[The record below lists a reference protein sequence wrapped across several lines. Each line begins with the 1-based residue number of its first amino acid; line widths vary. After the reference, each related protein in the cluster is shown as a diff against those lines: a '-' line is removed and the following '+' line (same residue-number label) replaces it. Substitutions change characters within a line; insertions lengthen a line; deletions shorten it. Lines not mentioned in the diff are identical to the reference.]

1 VLPDQATG
9 STHFTYFDHASRATR
24 VLAKLDIQWKAARAD
39 TFAIISYATCN
50 CQGSKKYRWSTG
62 RIKRLGNCNE
72 RTKGGFLM
80 ASRII
85 VVCPSSNVTDIATG
99 MAPAGFET
107 VVTTPDDPAIDEHL
121 SGASYFVCYPNVDV
135 GPKFHAKA
143 KNLKLIQLLSAG
155 YDAIDLDAARAAKVS
170 VCNNGGANAIS
181 VSEHA
186 IMLMLTVARRVVW
199 QHASVSAGRWRGNGP
214 APRMYELSGKTLGII
229 GLGNIG
235 KKTARLA
242 RAFGMNI
249 VYYDINRLS
258 EDEADQAHVK
268 FRVLRELL
276 RESDFV
282 SLHVPLNASTRHMIG
297 KAELKEMKPEAIL
310 VNTARGPVID
320 EKALYEHLSAG
331 RIFGAGLD
339 VFDREPP
346 PADNPLFKLDNVV
359 LTAHFAG
366 PTWDNH
372 SARFRNAFDNIQRVE
387 RGEPPL
393 WVVPELLHD

>member
-1 VLPDQATG
+1 
-9 STHFTYFDHASRATR
+9 
-24 VLAKLDIQWKAARAD
+24 
-39 TFAIISYATCN
+39 
-50 CQGSKKYRWSTG
+50 
-62 RIKRLGNCNE
+62 
-72 RTKGGFLM
+72 M
-80 ASRII
+80 APKII
-85 VVCPSSNVTDIATG
+85 VVCPSSNVVDIAKG

-107 VVTTPDDPAIDEHL
+107 IIAAQDDPAIEQNLAD
-121 SGASYFVCYPNVDV
+121 ASYFVCYPNIDV
-135 GPKFHAKA
+135 GPKFHSKA
-143 KNLKLIQLLSAG
+143 GKLRLLQLLSAG
-155 YDAIDLDAARAAKVS
+155 YDAVDIEAARAAQVP

-199 QHASVSAGRWRGNGP
+199 QHGSVAAGRWRGNGP
-214 APRMYELSGKTLGII
+214 APRMYELSGKTLGIV

-242 RAFGMNI
+242 KAFGMNI
-249 VYYDINRLS
+249 IYYDIKRLS
-258 EDEADQAHVK
+258 EDEADQAGVK

-276 RESDFV
+276 RESDFI

-297 KAELKEMKPEAIL
+297 AAEFAEMKPEAIL
-310 VNTARGPVID
+310 VNTSRGPVID

-331 RIFGAGLD
+331 KIFGAGLD
-339 VFDREPP
+339 VFDQEPP
-346 PADNPLFKLDNVV
+346 PSNNPLFKLDNVV

-387 RGEPPL
+387 RGEAPL
-393 WVVPELLHD
+393 WVVPELL

>member
-1 VLPDQATG
+1 
-9 STHFTYFDHASRATR
+9 
-24 VLAKLDIQWKAARAD
+24 
-39 TFAIISYATCN
+39 
-50 CQGSKKYRWSTG
+50 
-62 RIKRLGNCNE
+62 
-72 RTKGGFLM
+72 M
-80 ASRII
+80 APKII
-85 VVCPSSNVTDIATG
+85 VVCPSSNVVPIAEG
-99 MAPAGFET
+99 MAPSGFET
-107 VVTTPDDPAIDEHL
+107 VIAAHNDPAIDAHL
-121 SGASYFVCYPNVDV
+121 ADANYFVCYPSVDV
-135 GPKFHAKA
+135 GPKFHANA
-143 KNLKLIQLLSAG
+143 PRLRLLQLLSAG
-155 YDAIDLDAARAAKVS
+155 YDAIDLDAARAAGVP

-199 QHASVSAGRWRGNGP
+199 QHDSVTAGRWRGNGP

-242 RAFGMNI
+242 KAFGMNI
-249 VYYDINRLS
+249 IYTDIKRLS
-258 EDEADQAHVK
+258 EDEADQAGVK

-276 RESDFV
+276 RESDVV
-282 SLHVPLNASTRHMIG
+282 SLHTPLNASTRHLIG
-297 KAELKEMKPEAIL
+297 KAELEEMKPEAIL

-331 RIFGAGLD
+331 KIFGAGLD
-339 VFDREPP
+339 VFDQEPP

-387 RGEPPL
+387 RGEAPL
-393 WVVPELLHD
+393 WIVPELAQ